1 MSLFHRA
8 DLVFDKNGINVTSV
22 PPGDENGVVELCVQM
37 GVAGRI
43 ELIIKNTGE
52 DTITVQDITLLWSVN
67 IFDYSEIRNVGEHNI
82 QLVPGNFLFCN
93 NNKSKVTQA
102 NTNPVWPKHQ
112 ACA

>member
-1 MSLFHRA
+1 M
-8 DLVFDKNGINVTSV
+8 